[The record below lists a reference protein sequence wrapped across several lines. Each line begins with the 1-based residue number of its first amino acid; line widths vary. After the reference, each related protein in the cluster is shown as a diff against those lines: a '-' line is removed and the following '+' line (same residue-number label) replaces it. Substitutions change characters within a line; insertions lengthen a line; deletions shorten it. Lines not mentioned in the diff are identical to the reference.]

1 MPQLKK
7 LFSPSKIGKMELKN
21 RLVMAP
27 MMALAAFGKAAITD
41 EEREGYISSRVID
54 WFAEIAKGGVS
65 LMLGESATILPES
78 HAPARAAAFNDK
90 FIPGLRGA
98 AEAMQQNGA
107 KACFQLL
114 HHGRIL
120 TTHRRGLA
128 HPEEIDPVCPSAI
141 PWGRRGEIGR
151 EASREDIKHL
161 VEGFVEAAGRLRD
174 AGFDAVEL
182 KGAHGYGIGQF
193 LSPHS
198 NHRTDEYGGTPE
210 KRARFACEIIGA
222 IKEKLGDDFAV
233 IFLMS
238 SSEYIKDGI
247 TLEDS
252 LIQAPLFAS
261 AGADALHVE
270 GGVADMT
277 ANMTNPCYLLPDA
290 LSANDA
296 AAIKKVVSIPVIVG
310 GKIGDPVLAN
320 QILEEGKADFISMA
334 RPLLADPQ
342 LPNKAREG
350 KFGEIIYCLWCN
362 NCWDMIWREN
372 FKKRGIRSCTVNPVL
387 MRKRELELKPTNS
400 PKKVLVVGG
409 GLAGMEAAKVLDQ
422 RGHKVILCEK
432 RQELGGQWNI
442 ACQVKGKEHYTRF
455 RDQMIRDLDSSG
467 VETRLNQEV
476 TAEFVREIKP
486 DEVIVATGA
495 LPRILNIPGIQ
506 GKNVVQAV
514 DVITGKAS
522 VGQRVMVIGGRYLGM
537 EIALTL
543 AEQGKHV
550 SLATERELGRNQSFM
565 ERYTLATL
573 RQKLVE
579 NGIYIYAYSP
589 VEKICEDGVYIN
601 HGPEPFFLKADTV
614 VLAVGASPQ
623 RKLLEEL
630 QSIFPNLKIHAI
642 GDCVEARDAAEAMRE
657 GAEVGRAV

>member
-1 MPQLKK
+1 
-7 LFSPSKIGKMELKN
+7 
-21 RLVMAP
+21 
-27 MMALAAFGKAAITD
+27 
-41 EEREGYISSRVID
+41 
-54 WFAEIAKGGVS
+54 
-65 LMLGESATILPES
+65 
-78 HAPARAAAFNDK
+78 
-90 FIPGLRGA
+90 
-98 AEAMQQNGA
+98 
-107 KACFQLL
+107 
-114 HHGRIL
+114 
-120 TTHRRGLA
+120 
-128 HPEEIDPVCPSAI
+128 
-141 PWGRRGEIGR
+141 
-151 EASREDIKHL
+151 
-161 VEGFVEAAGRLRD
+161 
-174 AGFDAVEL
+174 VEL

-198 NHRTDEYGGTPE
+198 NQRTDEYGGTPE
-210 KRARFACEIIGA
+210 KRARFACEIITA
-222 IKEKLGDDFAV
+222 TKERLGDDFAV

-238 SSEYIKDGI
+238 ATEYIKDGI

-252 LIQAPLFAS
+252 LIQAPLFAK

-277 ANMTNPCYLLPDA
+277 PYITNPCYLLPDA
-290 LSANDA
+290 LFADDA

-350 KFGEIIYCLWCN
+350 RLDEIKYCLWCN
-362 NCWDMIWREN
+362 NCWDMTWREN
-372 FKKRGIRSCTVNPVL
+372 FKKRGIRSCTVNPAL
-387 MRKRELELKPTNS
+387 MREREFELKPADS
-400 PKKVLVVGG
+400 PKKVLVAGG

-432 RQELGGQWNI
+432 SRELGGQWNI
-442 ACQVKGKEHYTRF
+442 ASQIKGKEHYARF
-455 RDQMIRDLDSSG
+455 RDQMIRDLDRSG

-476 TAEFVREIKP
+476 TAEFVREISP

-495 LPRILNIPGIQ
+495 FPLVLNIPGIE

-522 VGQRVMVIGGRYLGM
+522 VGQRVVVMGGRYLGM
-537 EIALTL
+537 EIALML

-550 SLATERELGRNQSFM
+550 SLTTLHELGRNHRFM

-579 NGIYIYAYSP
+579 NGIYIYAYAP
-589 VEKICEDGVYIN
+589 VERICEDGVYIN
-601 HGPEPFFLKADTV
+601 HGPELFFLKADTV
-614 VLAVGASPQ
+614 VLAIGVSPQ

-630 QSIFPNLKIHAI
+630 ESTFSNLKIHTI
-642 GDCVEARDAAEAMRE
+642 GDCAEPRDAAEAMRE
-657 GAEVGRAV
+657 GAETGRAI

>member
-222 IKEKLGDDFAV
+222 IREKLGDDFAI

-261 AGADALHVE
+261 AGADALHIE

-296 AAIKKVVSIPVIVG
+296 AAIKKVVSVPVIVG

-350 KFGEIIYCLWCN
+350 KFGEIRHCLWCN

-422 RGHKVILCEK
+422 RGCRNKAE
-432 RQELGGQWNI
+432 
-442 ACQVKGKEHYTRF
+442 
-455 RDQMIRDLDSSG
+455 SG
-467 VETRLNQEV
+467 SNR
-476 TAEFVREIKP
+476 
-486 DEVIVATGA
+486 
-495 LPRILNIPGIQ
+495 RICP
-506 GKNVVQAV
+506 
-514 DVITGKAS
+514 
-522 VGQRVMVIGGRYLGM
+522 
-537 EIALTL
+537 
-543 AEQGKHV
+543 
-550 SLATERELGRNQSFM
+550 
-565 ERYTLATL
+565 
-573 RQKLVE
+573 
-579 NGIYIYAYSP
+579 
-589 VEKICEDGVYIN
+589 
-601 HGPEPFFLKADTV
+601 
-614 VLAVGASPQ
+614 
-623 RKLLEEL
+623 
-630 QSIFPNLKIHAI
+630 
-642 GDCVEARDAAEAMRE
+642 
-657 GAEVGRAV
+657 

>member
-1 MPQLKK
+1 MSELTK
-7 LFSPSKIGKMELKN
+7 LFSPGRIGKMELKN

-27 MMALAAFGKAAITD
+27 MMALAAFGKAGILD
-41 EEREGYISSRVID
+41 EEREGYISSRVMD
-54 WFAEIAKGGVS
+54 WFAGIAKGGVS
-65 LMLGESATILPES
+65 LVLGESSTILPES
-78 HAPARAAAFNDK
+78 HAASRAGAFDDR

-107 KACFQLL
+107 YACFQLL

-128 HPEEIDPVCPSAI
+128 HSEVIDPVCPSAI
-141 PWGRRGEIGR
+141 PWGRRGEIAR
-151 EASREDIKHL
+151 EASKADIKHL
-161 VEGFVEAAGRLRD
+161 VDGFVEAARRLRD

-198 NHRTDEYGGTPE
+198 NKRTDEYGGTPE
-210 KRARFACEIIGA
+210 KRARFACEIITS
-222 IKEKLGDDFAV
+222 IKERLGDDFAV

-238 SSEYIKDGI
+238 SSEYIRDGI
-247 TLEDS
+247 TLEES
-252 LIQAPLFAS
+252 LIQAPLFAK

-277 ANMTNPCYLLPDA
+277 PYITNPCYLLPDA
-290 LSANDA
+290 LFADDS

-320 QILEEGKADFISMA
+320 QILEEGKADFVSMA
-334 RPLLADPQ
+334 RPLLADPE

-350 KFGEIIYCLWCN
+350 KLDEIRYCLWCN
-362 NCWDMIWREN
+362 NCWDMSWREN
-372 FKKRGIRSCTVNPVL
+372 FKKRGIRSCTVNPAL
-387 MRKRELELKPTNS
+387 MRVKEFELKPAAQ

-422 RGHKVILCEK
+422 RGHKVVLCEK
-432 RQELGGQWNI
+432 SQELGGQWNI
-442 ACQVKGKEHYTRF
+442 AAQITGKEHYAGF
-455 RDQMIRDLDSSG
+455 GDQMIRDLGRSG

-476 TAEFVREIKP
+476 NSEFVREISP
-486 DEVIVATGA
+486 DEVVVATGA
-495 LPRILNIPGIQ
+495 LPLVLNIPGIE

-522 VGQRVMVIGGRYLGM
+522 VGQRVVVMGGRYLGM
-537 EIALTL
+537 EIALML

-550 SLATERELGRNQSFM
+550 SLTTLHELGRNHRFM

-573 RQKLVE
+573 RQKIVE
-579 NGIYIYAYSP
+579 NGIYIYAYAP
-589 VEKICEDGVYIN
+589 VEQICDDGVYIN
-601 HGPEPFFLKADTV
+601 HGPELFFLKADTV
-614 VLAVGASPQ
+614 VLAAGVSPQ

-630 QSIFPNLKIHAI
+630 ESTFSDLKIHAI
-642 GDCVEARDAAEAMRE
+642 GDCAEPRDAAEAMRE
-657 GAEVGRAV
+657 GAETGMAI